1 MCYIL
6 PYYTGM
12 ENTTITQ
19 FVNDHVEGDP
29 AFKGYVVCELKDL
42 IKQYPTMTLSELL
55 QDATES
61 ALEEWDRDQSYE
73 EW

>member
-1 MCYIL
+1 
-6 PYYTGM
+6 M

-19 FVNDHVEGDP
+19 FVNDNVEGDP

-42 IKQYPTMTLSELL
+42 VKQNPTLSLSELL

-61 ALEEWDRDQSYE
+61 ALEAWDMEQSQD
-73 EW
+73 W

>member
-1 MCYIL
+1 
-6 PYYTGM
+6 M

-42 IKQYPTMTLSELL
+42 VKQYLTMSLSELL
-55 QDATES
+55 QDATEA
-61 ALEEWDRDQSYE
+61 ALEAWDMDQSQD
-73 EW
+73 W

>member
-1 MCYIL
+1 LYNL
-6 PYYTGM
+6 PYNVVM
-12 ENTTITQ
+12 ESTTISQ
-19 FVNDHVEGDP
+19 FVSDNVEGDP

-42 IKQYPTMTLSELL
+42 IKQNPTMTLSELL

>member
-1 MCYIL
+1 
-6 PYYTGM
+6 M

-42 IKQYPTMTLSELL
+42 VKQYPAMSLSELL

-61 ALEEWDRDQSYE
+61 ALEAWDMDQSQD
-73 EW
+73 W